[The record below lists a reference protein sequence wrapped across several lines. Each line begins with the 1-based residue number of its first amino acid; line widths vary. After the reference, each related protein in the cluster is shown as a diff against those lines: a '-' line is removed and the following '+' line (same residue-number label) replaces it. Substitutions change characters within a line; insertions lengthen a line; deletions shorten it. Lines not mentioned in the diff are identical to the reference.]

1 MWVALAALDA
11 QSPEGKLSFDVASVK
26 PSTTFRIP
34 NFPLNAGNAKPLGGR
49 LSAVFPL
56 SAYISF
62 AYKLQQTQA
71 KAAFAQAPKWVT
83 TDGFE
88 IEARAE
94 GNPTKDQI
102 RLMMQSLL
110 AERFKLAVHL
120 ETREVPALALTLL
133 KPGKTGPNL
142 RPHSEGPACPEFAQP
157 SSNPMNGD
165 VFPRNCDTDQMRSSK
180 GTRMIG
186 YRNAT
191 TSLLATT
198 IYFYGAMAGEVDRP
212 VVDQTGLDGTFD
224 FTIEYAPGEMD
235 RFGRP
240 SLPPNPDA
248 APPDPQGA
256 AFLHAVHDQLGLKLV
271 PSKAPIRMLVI
282 DHVERP
288 SEN

>member
-1 MWVALAALDA
+1 
-11 QSPEGKLSFDVASVK
+11 
-26 PSTTFRIP
+26 
-34 NFPLNAGNAKPLGGR
+34 
-49 LSAVFPL
+49 L

-94 GNPTKDQI
+94 GDPTKDQM

-110 AERFKLAVHL
+110 SERFHLAVHFD
-120 ETREVPALALTLL
+120 TREAPAFVLTLA

-142 RPHSEGPACPEFAQP
+142 RPHSEGPPCPEFAQP
-157 SSNPMNGD
+157 VTTPVNGD
-165 VFPRNCDTDQMRSSK
+165 VFPRNCDTDQMRTTN
-180 GTRMIG
+180 GLRTIG

-212 VVDQTGLDGTFD
+212 VVDQTGLDGNFD
-224 FTIEYAPGEMD
+224 VTIKYVPGEME
-235 RFGRP
+235 RLRRLGA
-240 SLPPNPDA
+240 LPNPDA
-248 APPDPQGA
+248 SPADPQGA
-256 AFLHAVHDQLGLKLV
+256 AFLHAVREQLGLKLT
-271 PSKAPIRMLVI
+271 PSKAPIRELVI